1 MDEQDE
7 STSTAKQPLLSALQL
22 SNRRVWLLAIGR
34 LLCQTGSGLLTFY
47 IPLVFVNQ
55 MGLSATAVGFSV
67 GIGSLAE
74 VAGHFV
80 GGALAD
86 APRFGRKWTLI
97 VSIVLGAIVSFLLT
111 VTGSL
116 SLLLF
121 TCLLLGFGVGIYWT
135 AADAAMMDVTEPE
148 DRSQAFAIATVAD
161 NIGTGI
167 GVLGGGLL
175 LLRVSQSPQL
185 VFVGCGLIFLVFL
198 GAQLFMPETRQAE
211 SSSEKTAV
219 QGIAIALKDKALV
232 ILFLANALLTTYIA
246 LVSSTIPLYFTNFI
260 SLDRS
265 VGASTVNASVD
276 DVANLFT
283 WCYIGVGTVV
293 QLPVAHF
300 FNKFQHVR
308 VLMLSMVVWAV
319 GFSLLWTTGTVTTD
333 QLGWGI
339 AALCTMS
346 IATTLHKPFVA
357 AIVSEL
363 APPDLRGAY
372 IGVNSQSWAIGYFV
386 GPALG
391 GWAMDQPQ
399 MIADNA
405 WLIAA
410 ASTLAGLLILY
421 ALERLRP
428 AASQSQ
434 ATDTDLSQVTDTPE
448 TLIP

>member
-1 MDEQDE
+1 MDAQDE
-7 STSTAKQPLLSALQL
+7 SISEAKRPLLSILQL
-22 SNRRVWLLAIGR
+22 SNRLVWLLAIGR
-34 LLCQTGSGLLTFY
+34 MLCQTGSGLLNFY

-55 MGLSATAVGFSV
+55 VGLSATAVGFSI

-86 APRFGRKWTLI
+86 DPRFGRKLTLI
-97 VSIVLGAIVSFLLT
+97 VSIVLGAIVSFLLV

-116 SLLLF
+116 PLLLF
-121 TCLLLGFGVGIYWT
+121 ACLLLGFGVGIYWT
-135 AADAAMMDVTEPE
+135 AADAAMMDVTAPE
-148 DRSQAFAIATVAD
+148 DRSQAFAIATMAD
-161 NIGTGI
+161 NVGTGI

-175 LLRVSQSPQL
+175 LLHVSQAPQQ

-198 GAQLFMPETRQAE
+198 LAQLVMPETRQANE
-211 SSSEKTAV
+211 GAEKTAV
-219 QGIAIALKDKALV
+219 QGMMIALQDKALL
-232 ILFLANALLTTYIA
+232 ILFLANALLTTYMA

-260 SLDRS
+260 PLDRAA
-265 VGASTVNASVD
+265 GTSVD
-276 DVANLFT
+276 SVANLFT

-293 QLPVAHF
+293 QLPIAHF
-300 FNKFQHVR
+300 FSGFQHVR
-308 VLMLSMVVWAV
+308 VLMVSMVLWAT
-319 GFSLLWTTGTVTTD
+319 GFLLLWTTGTVATA

-346 IATTLHKPFVA
+346 IAATLHKPFVA

-363 APPDLRGAY
+363 APPSLRGAY
-372 IGVNSQSWAIGYFV
+372 IGVNSQSWAIGFFI

-405 WLIAA
+405 WLVAA
-410 ASTLAGLLILY
+410 ASTPAGLLILY

-428 AASQSQ
+428 E
-434 ATDTDLSQVTDTPE
+434 TDLAQVADNPKTSLP
-448 TLIP
+448 

>member
-1 MDEQDE
+1 MDEDE
-7 STSTAKQPLLSALQL
+7 STSAATQPLLSALQL
-22 SNRRVWLLAIGR
+22 SNHRVWLLAIGR
-34 LLCQTGSGLLTFY
+34 LLCQTGSGLLNFY

-55 MGLSATAVGFSV
+55 VGLSATAVGFSI

-74 VAGHFV
+74 VAGHVV

-86 APRFGRKWTLI
+86 TPRFGRKLTLL
-97 VSIVLGAIVSFLLT
+97 VSIVLGAIVSFLLV
-111 VTGSL
+111 VTNSL
-116 SLLLF
+116 PLLF
-121 TCLLLGFGVGIYWT
+121 FACLLLGFGVGIYWT
-135 AADAAMMDVTEPE
+135 AADAAMMDVTAPE

-175 LLRVSQSPQL
+175 LLRVSQTPQL

-198 GAQLFMPETRQAE
+198 GAQLFMPETRQADVG
-211 SSSEKTAV
+211 SEKTAV
-219 QGIAIALKDKALV
+219 QGMMVALKDKALL

-246 LVSSTIPLYFTNFI
+246 IVSSTVPLYFTNFI
-260 SLDRS
+260 PLDR
-265 VGASTVNASVD
+265 TPNASVD
-276 DVANLFT
+276 NVANLFT

-293 QLPVAHF
+293 QLPIAHF
-300 FNKFQHVR
+300 FSGFQHVR
-308 VLMLSMVVWAV
+308 VLMLSMVMWAV
-319 GFSLLWTTGTVTTD
+319 GFLLLWTTGTVATA

-346 IATTLHKPFVA
+346 IAATLHKPYVA

-363 APPDLRGAY
+363 APPALRGAY
-372 IGVNSQSWAIGYFV
+372 VGVNSQSWAIGFFI

-399 MIADNA
+399 IIADST

-410 ASTLAGLLILY
+410 ATTFAGLLILY
-421 ALERLRP
+421 VLERIGTESSL
-428 AASQSQ
+428 
-434 ATDTDLSQVTDTPE
+434 DQVTDPE
-448 TLIP
+448 SSLS